1 MDGVTTGGGVTA
13 TAPSVAG
20 EVPVDGRTARA
31 RRTREAIVEA
41 CVALVNQGD
50 VRPTAPRI
58 AQEAGVS
65 VRSVF
70 QHFDDLE
77 SLFTMVAE
85 RAMAQVAD
93 LLRPIAPELSFE
105 ERLDALVAQRAQL
118 LEAITPVRR
127 AGAVH
132 GPVSPAIRSRVLA
145 GHQFFRAEV
154 EQVFAPELAAVPRE
168 RRERLLDMVDLAAT
182 WASWDVL
189 RTLDGRSIDEASA
202 VVAEMIRA
210 VLGVDR

>member
-1 MDGVTTGGGVTA
+1 MDEGTTGVGVTPA
-13 TAPSVAG
+13 TPAADA

-41 CVALVNQGD
+41 CVALINQGD

-58 AQEAGVS
+58 AEEAGVS

-77 SLFTMVAE
+77 ALFTMVAE
-85 RAMAQVAD
+85 RAVAEVVD
-93 LLRPIAPELSFE
+93 LLRPISPTLPFE
-105 ERLDALVAQRAQL
+105 ERLGALVDQRARL

-132 GPVSPAIRSRVLA
+132 GPGSPAIRSKVQA
-145 GHQFFRAEV
+145 GHEFFRAEV
-154 EQVFAPELAAVPRE
+154 EQVFAPELGAFPAS

-189 RTLDGRSIDEASA
+189 RTLDGRSVEEASA
-202 VVAEMIRA
+202 VWPT
-210 VLGVDR
+210 

>member
-1 MDGVTTGGGVTA
+1 MDGGTTGGGVTSA
-13 TAPSVAG
+13 TPPVA
-20 EVPVDGRTARA
+20 EDAPVDGRTARA

-41 CVALVNQGD
+41 CVALINQGD

-77 SLFTMVAE
+77 ALFTMVAE
-85 RAMAQVAD
+85 RAVEQVAD
-93 LLRPIAPELSFE
+93 LLRPIAPELSFD

-132 GPVSPAIRSRVLA
+132 GPMSPAIRSKVQA
-145 GHQFFRAEV
+145 GHEFFRAEV
-154 EQVFAPELAAVPRE
+154 EQVFAPELAAVPAE

-189 RTLDGRSIDEASA
+189 RTLDGRSIDEAAA

-210 VLGVDR
+210 VLGVGR